1 MPLPFK
7 FAKRYLE
14 MIKECPMKTSPEMEM
29 EVPMYERRKTRILQL
44 RILY

>member
-1 MPLPFK
+1 MPFK

-14 MIKECPMKTSPEMEM
+14 MIKECPMKTSEMEM

-44 RILY
+44 LY